1 MSSGSYKSIC
11 TGSSQITGIS
21 TNRTFGSDSSRVPV
35 LMLHLQPSIKR
46 PWIFTPFS
54 GSSVTYSLKY
64 GLISALNIKVS
75 IAMRVLLAYD
85 CIAAVI
91 KP

>member
-1 MSSGSYKSIC
+1 
-11 TGSSQITGIS
+11 
-21 TNRTFGSDSSRVPV
+21 
-35 LMLHLQPSIKR
+35 ML
-46 PWIFTPFS
+46 TPFS

-75 IAMRVLLAYD
+75 IAICVLLAYD
-85 CIAAVI
+85 CMAAVM